1 MRVTHKNVLRISAA
15 SLLAGIGC
23 LALAQ
28 PSYAVSTGTFN
39 DDSGTTWAYE
49 YNTDG
54 DDPVLTIGFK
64 AAASSTSTTLSIPSL
79 SEVKGKLSSLSAINS
94 IDTYFIKQLVANNAS
109 GVVTPNMTKIDM
121 TNAAKVQMV
130 SLAPLFRITTGEVEL
145 VFGDDMVIGD
155 PNDVAAVAPNYF
167 SYNYNNGQAG
177 LFEGLSVK
185 LTNLE
190 KVKYIG
196 WRAFNNT
203 TLNEASRDI
212 TINNNQTVGGY
223 VFARSNVNSLTID
236 STATGE
242 GFCENCMDLTSLSF
256 GDNARKVFGN
266 AFRGTTALSQ
276 VLSTNKLT
284 ELGRAAFDTSGIT
297 GIEFGSDLALI
308 REEVFQNTNL
318 GSLDFSG
325 VNPTIG
331 NDAFTNANISNLNL
345 GEKLDNVGDWA
356 FFGNKIRMLTLPK
369 SIKILG
375 VSAFGNNPL
384 NTLTINFDIANIRS
398 VYDTKY
404 YNGSAWGFHLRTIL
418 GCTSGPN
425 VSCSS
430 YESRNY
436 DSGIALKHLIVN
448 APYGANDSAP
458 NHYYEYSNDSG
469 SSYIL
474 NLRGSAKNIIPA
486 RFFADL
492 DGLESVVIGEG
503 YELIDSQ
510 AFMRGCSNYLGDGPN
525 YDYCPNYGRYYE
537 RLSGAS
543 RILTTV
549 SLPSTLKAIGD
560 KAFMW
565 FSNNENFKIDE
576 LPENLEYIGQ
586 QAFFMNAGTI
596 GDLKSRKIKVIGDHA
611 FYAGIKVNKIYLG
624 DSLEYIGQ
632 LAFGG
637 NKGELDLTVD
647 TDLFGRDIR
656 YGNEPFRNTFGL
668 WLANPYIDTSS
679 LSNVPEGFTNR
690 PSDTS
695 PMSHNHHFKSIVFTS
710 KAVTAPTYQGP
721 AFLEGVVCDYV
732 DLSAT
737 PWTEI
742 ENVAMQFVKAKELK
756 LPNKLTTIGN
766 NALVGAAI
774 EEELI
779 LPDTLTTIRANAF
792 MSQANGTKMGDIKVT
807 KLPQSLVTIEANAF
821 YRQDRVK
828 LDINL
833 PNLTT
838 LGYGSFLGTRV
849 RDIVFNSGL
858 TEIGASVV
866 YDVPTLRNITIDV
879 NLYANANVS
888 KWASDFSDTNY
899 AYGVFSWAF
908 NANTENSKQGRFG
921 TIKLTAN
928 AGMPCGGFG
937 NCQTLADNHL
947 DYNDNPAPIVCKDN
961 DNNTIDCDRKM
972 AYFYGIK
979 ARRLDL
985 SELQGM
991 TTVPVAMF
999 QDSEI
1004 SEVIL
1009 PETIQ
1014 TIGED
1019 AFFNAKIGRIN
1030 LPDSIETIED
1040 EAFQWATANVYGY
1053 VLPAGIKTVGR
1064 SAFYGAD
1071 LTDDLYIPA
1080 TVESIGADAFNAGD
1094 SDVHYDTV
1102 SIEGDINE
1110 TITNG
1115 QLVHQMFWGSDIHTL
1130 IIHSSTLPVTHDNG
1144 DSDRQQFWN
1153 MPMEEV
1159 VITALPAIPDNAFEA
1174 NSNLKLLVMRRDDAL
1189 RSIGEEA
1196 FIDCENL
1203 HDVKF
1208 SSALANETV
1217 TLGKNAFNNTGFV
1230 TIGDEDAQFEL
1241 NAAKFDA
1248 NAGYVFTNMQ
1258 KLTNVHIPDNFNN
1271 GIVPEGTFANAAELK
1286 EVTVAPNVD
1295 TIKNAAF
1302 ANDNKLERIILWGD
1316 TIIEDSSLTGYTAP
1330 TRSAVTSISG
1340 PTVPAST
1347 NIYAYTG
1354 AKAEAY
1360 ASARSGEG
1368 KFYPLNEVVYITT
1381 DKYRIT
1387 QPTSE
1392 DFDGDVTVY
1401 ALRRDGIVMES
1412 DKWGEFDGNTYPRAN
1427 KDLYFMNEAATVES
1441 DPAFGTIFETPISV
1455 DNLDFS
1461 NANFAN
1467 ISYAVADADED
1478 GNRYT
1483 TINYTDGGTN
1493 NVATTSVLLRA
1504 PAKTRAATT
1513 QAIGGM
1519 GGSEDTGSTSA
1530 ANTSTG
1536 NSSSAANAP
1545 VSNSTPATNAPA
1557 SASSAPTTTNST
1569 SASSAPASASNA
1581 QNGGLGASEAN
1592 DQTSAQTG
1600 SSSNT
1605 SVTNAGDSSKE
1616 TSANAEP
1623 TAPASSNDEDDADD
1637 TVKATGSTE
1646 TTGVVA
1652 PTQTTEKA
1660 SSASNPKTG
1669 DTILGYVALFAS
1681 CSLLG
1686 GAAIAIIRHNK
1697 R

>member
-39 DDSGTTWAYE
+39 DNDGTTWAYE
-49 YNTDG
+49 YDTDG
-54 DDPVLTIGFK
+54 DDPILTIGFK
-64 AAASSTSTTLSIPSL
+64 AVSDPTNTVLNIPSIY
-79 SEVKGKLSSLSAINS
+79 EVKDKLSSLSSISSIN
-94 IDTYFIKQLVANNAS
+94 TYYIKQLVANNAA
-109 GVVTPNMTKIDM
+109 GVVAPNVTKVDM
-121 TNAAKVQMV
+121 TNASKVQMV
-130 SLAPLFRITTGEVEL
+130 SLAPLFKNTDGEVEL
-145 VFGDDMVIGD
+145 QFGNNMVIGD
-155 PNDVAAVAPNYF
+155 PSDVASYAPY
-167 SYNYNNGQAG
+167 YNGYNVYSGQAG

-185 LTNLE
+185 LLDLD

-196 WRAFNNT
+196 WRAFKDT
-203 TLNEASRDI
+203 ALSASSRDI
-212 TINNNQTVGGY
+212 TINENQTVGAY
-223 VFARSNVNSLTID
+223 VFAGSNIESLTID
-236 STATGE
+236 SESIGQ
-242 GFCENCMDLTSLSF
+242 GFCLNCQRLTSLSL
-256 GDNARKVFGN
+256 GDEVDVIYGN
-266 AFRGTTALSQ
+266 AFQSTTALTQ
-276 VLSTNKLT
+276 VLDTNKVR
-284 ELGRAAFDTSGIT
+284 EIGRYAFEYSAIT
-297 GIEFGSDLALI
+297 GLTVHNDLQLLK
-308 REEVFQNTNL
+308 ENVFMNTNL
-318 GSLDFSG
+318 GTLDFTGTNVELGNESFKNAG
-325 VNPTIG
+325 LTSVNFGQTLSTIR
-331 NDAFTNANISNLNL
+331 NAVFA
-345 GEKLDNVGDWA
+345 D
-356 FFGNKIRMLTLPK
+356 NKIKEITLPK
-369 SIKILG
+369 SLRDIG
-375 VSAFGNNPL
+375 VGVFVRNPL
-384 NTLTINFDIANIRS
+384 DTMTINFDIAALNGGYPSPARIMFS
-398 VYDTKY
+398 
-404 YNGSAWGFHLRTIL
+404 GSAVN
-418 GCTSGPN
+418 TSP
-425 VSCSS
+425 S
-430 YESRNY
+430 EADD
-436 DSGIALKHLIVN
+436 DSMLNLKHLILN
-448 APYGANDSAP
+448 APY
-458 NHYYEYSNDSG
+458 SG
-469 SSYIL
+469 SEQALPHSQRY
-474 NLRGSAKNIIPA
+474 GSDYMTTLTNNAKNIIPSN
-486 RFFADL
+486 FFMAM
-492 DGLESVVIGEG
+492 DGLKSVEIGEG
-503 YELIDSQ
+503 YEIIESQ
-510 AFMRGCSNYLGDGPN
+510 AFMRGQSNYLASGSGFSPFN
-525 YDYCPNYGRYYE
+525 GYYYNNGN
-537 RLSGAS
+537 SS
-543 RILTTV
+543 TMLTTI
-549 SLPSTLKAIGD
+549 SFPSTLKGIGD
-560 KAFMW
+560 RAFMW
-565 FSNNENFKIDE
+565 FSNNRNMVIDE
-576 LPENLEYIGQ
+576 LSENLEWIGTK
-586 QAFFMNAGTI
+586 AFYMNAGTI
-596 GDLKSRKIKVIGDHA
+596 KDIKSHKIQYIGDQA
-611 FYAGIKVNKIYLG
+611 FAVGINVEKLYLG
-624 DSLEYIGQ
+624 DALETVGFE
-632 LAFGG
+632 AFAG
-637 NKGELDLTVD
+637 NHGYMDLTID
-647 TDLFGRDIR
+647 TDIFNGKLRDSSGGTNG
-656 YGNEPFRNTFGL
+656 YFHNDLGL
-668 WLANPYIDTSS
+668 WIAHKYIDTPLYNLPDGFDGSS
-679 LSNVPEGFTNR
+679 NNSNPRNYL
-690 PSDTS
+690 
-695 PMSHNHHFKSIVFTS
+695 HHYKSIVFTS
-710 KAVTAPTYQGP
+710 KAVALPSSSYPQ
-721 AFLEGVVCDYV
+721 AFLEGMYCDKI

-737 PWTEI
+737 PWTI
-742 ENVAMQFVKAKELK
+742 IYNHSMQSVKAKEVK
-756 LPNKLTTIGN
+756 LPSKLETLDTG
-766 NALVGAAI
+766 ALQGAAI

-779 LPDTLTTIRANAF
+779 LPNTLEAVGTYAF
-792 MSQANGTKMGDIKVT
+792 MSEMSGSRVGDIKIT
-807 KLPQSLVTIEANAF
+807 SLPKSITSIGHAAF
-821 YRQDRVK
+821 YGQSRVTA
-828 LDINL
+828 DVNL
-833 PNLTT
+833 PNLVT
-838 LGYGSFLGTRV
+838 LSNAAFMHTNV
-849 RDIVFNSGL
+849 RDIVLGSSIEHIDPYVFFD
-858 TEIGASVV
+858 TPKA
-866 YDVPTLRNITIDV
+866 RNITVDM
-879 NLYANANVS
+879 NLYS
-888 KWASDFSDTNY
+888 SSD
-899 AYGVFSWAF
+899 YGWEMIRIAF
-908 NANTENSKQGRFG
+908 GNNENRFG
-921 TIKLTAN
+921 RIKFTSN
-928 AGMPCGGFG
+928 AGQPCGGFG
-937 NCQTLADNHL
+937 NCQARAEAADPVVICRDADN
-947 DYNDNPAPIVCKDN
+947 NPMN
-961 DNNTIDCDRKM
+961 CDR
-972 AYFYGIK
+972 ARPYFYGIK
-979 ARRLDL
+979 ARTVDM
-985 SELQGM
+985 SEMQNV
-991 TTVPVAMF
+991 TTIPVAMF

-1040 EAFQWATANVYGY
+1040 EAFQWTTANVYGY
-1053 VLPAGIKTVGR
+1053 VLPAGVKTVGR
-1064 SAFYGAD
+1064 SAFYGSD

-1080 TVESIGADAFNAGD
+1080 TIESIGKDAFNAGGN
-1094 SDVHYDTV
+1094 DVHYDTV
-1102 SIEGDINE
+1102 SIEGDIDSH
-1110 TITNG
+1110 ITND

-1130 IIHSSTLPVTHDNG
+1130 IIHSSTLPATHDNG

-1316 TIIEDSSLTGYTAP
+1316 TIIEDSSLSGYTAP

-1368 KFYPLNEVVYITT
+1368 KFYPLDEVVYITT

-1412 DKWGEFDGNTYPRAN
+1412 DNWGEYTDNAYPRAN
-1427 KDLYFMNEAATVES
+1427 KDLYFMNEASTVEA

-1461 NANFAN
+1461 NQNFAN

-1483 TINYTDGGTN
+1483 TISYTDGGTN

-1504 PAKTRAATT
+1504 PVAKRAATAT
-1513 QAIGGM
+1513 PQVGGM
-1519 GGSEDTGSTSA
+1519 GGSEDTSSTSA

-1557 SASSAPTTTNST
+1557 SSSAPV
-1569 SASSAPASASNA
+1569 SASSAPASTNNTSTSSAPATTSSASTSTNSA
-1581 QNGGLGASEAN
+1581 QNGGRGASEAN
-1592 DQTSAQTG
+1592 GQATAQTG
-1600 SSSNT
+1600 SSSNASATNT
-1605 SVTNAGDSSKE
+1605 SED

-1623 TAPASSNDEDDADD
+1623 TAPASSNGEDDADDTDDD

-1660 SSASNPKTG
+1660 SGTANPKTG

>member
-39 DDSGTTWAYE
+39 DNNGTTWAYE
-49 YNTDG
+49 YDTDG
-54 DDPVLTIGFK
+54 DDPILTIGFK
-64 AAASSTSTTLSIPSL
+64 AVSDPTNTVLNIPSIY
-79 SEVKGKLSSLSAINS
+79 EVKDKLSSLSSISSIN
-94 IDTYFIKQLVANNAS
+94 TYYIKQLVANNAA
-109 GVVTPNMTKIDM
+109 GVVAPNVTKVDM
-121 TNAAKVQMV
+121 TNASKVQMV
-130 SLAPLFRITTGEVEL
+130 SLAPLFKNTDGEVEL
-145 VFGDDMVIGD
+145 QFGNNMVIGD
-155 PNDVAAVAPNYF
+155 PSDVASYAPYY
-167 SYNYNNGQAG
+167 SGYNVYSGQAG

-185 LTNLE
+185 LLDLD

-196 WRAFNNT
+196 WRAFKDT
-203 TLNEASRDI
+203 TLSASSRDI
-212 TINNNQTVGGY
+212 TINENQTVGAY
-223 VFARSNVNSLTID
+223 VFAGSNIESLTID
-236 STATGE
+236 SESIGQ
-242 GFCENCMDLTSLSF
+242 GFCLNCQRLTSLSL
-256 GDNARKVFGN
+256 GDEVDVIYGN
-266 AFRGTTALSQ
+266 AFQSTTALTQ
-276 VLSTNKLT
+276 VLDTNKVR
-284 ELGRAAFDTSGIT
+284 EIGRYAFEYSAIT
-297 GIEFGSDLALI
+297 GLTVHNDLQLLK
-308 REEVFQNTNL
+308 ENVFMNTNL
-318 GSLDFSG
+318 GTLDFTGTDVELGNEAFKNAGLTS
-325 VNPTIG
+325 VNFGQTLSTIRNAVFAG
-331 NDAFTNANISNLNL
+331 NNIKEVS
-345 GEKLDNVGDWA
+345 
-356 FFGNKIRMLTLPK
+356 LPK
-369 SIKILG
+369 SLRNIG
-375 VSAFGNNPL
+375 VGVFTKNPL
-384 NTLTINFDIANIRS
+384 DTMTINFDIAAL
-398 VYDTKY
+398 
-404 YNGSAWGFHLRTIL
+404 NGGSPSPARIMF
-418 GCTSGPN
+418 SGQAVN
-425 VSCSS
+425 TGHSS
-430 YESRNY
+430 WRD
-436 DSGIALKHLIVN
+436 DSMLSLKHLILN
-448 APYGANDSAP
+448 APYGEDEQALPHSQR
-458 NHYYEYSNDSG
+458 YG
-469 SSYIL
+469 SDYMTTL
-474 NLRGSAKNIIPA
+474 TNNAKNIIPSNY
-486 RFFADL
+486 FMGMDDL
-492 DGLESVVIGEG
+492 ASIEIGEG
-503 YELIDSQ
+503 YEIIESQ
-510 AFMRGCSNYLGDGPN
+510 AFMRGKSNYLASGSGFTPFA
-525 YDYCPNYGRYYE
+525 DYYSDFYY
-537 RLSGAS
+537 AS
-543 RILTTV
+543 TTV
-549 SLPSTLKAIGD
+549 SFPSTLKGIGD
-560 KAFMW
+560 RAFMW
-565 FSNNENFKIDE
+565 FSDNRNTVFGE
-576 LPENLEYIGQ
+576 LSENLEWVGN
-586 QAFFMNAGTI
+586 QAFYLTAGTI
-596 GDLKSRKIKVIGDHA
+596 KDVKSHKINYIGDRA
-611 FYAGIKVNKIYLG
+611 FAAGINVEKLYLG
-624 DSLEYIGQ
+624 DALNTVGFD
-632 LAFGG
+632 AFAG
-637 NKGELDLTVD
+637 NHGYMDLTID
-647 TDLFGRDIR
+647 TDIFNGKLRDSSGGTNGSFRSSFGTWIA
-656 YGNEPFRNTFGL
+656 GK
-668 WLANPYIDTSS
+668 YIDTPLYNLPDGFDGSS
-679 LSNVPEGFTNR
+679 ANS
-690 PSDTS
+690 TS
-695 PMSHNHHFKSIVFTS
+695 WNYLHHYKSIVFTE
-710 KAVTAPTYQGP
+710 KAVTAPSGQTNS
-721 AFLEGVVCDYV
+721 FLEGMYCDYI
-732 DLSAT
+732 DMSAT
-737 PWTEI
+737 PWKEI
-742 ENVAMQFVKAKELK
+742 EAVAMQFIKTKELK
-756 LPNKLTTIGN
+756 LPSTLETIGY
-766 NALVGAAI
+766 NAMVGAKI
-774 EEELI
+774 EEELV
-779 LPDTLTTIRANAF
+779 LPNTLTTIRANAF
-792 MSQANGTKMGDIKVT
+792 MSQANGTKMGDVKVT

-849 RDIVFNSGL
+849 RDIVFNSRL
-858 TEIGASVV
+858 TEIGANAV
-866 YDVPTLRNITIDV
+866 YDVPTLRNITIDA
-879 NLYANANVS
+879 NLYANA
-888 KWASDFSDTNY
+888 SDFNDFYYT
-899 AYGVFSWAF
+899 YGVFSWAF
-908 NANTENSKQGRFG
+908 NTNTENSKQGRFG

-928 AGMPCGGFG
+928 AGIPCGGFG
-937 NCQTLADNHL
+937 NCQALADSHL
-947 DYNDNPAPIVCKDN
+947 NYNNDPDPIVCKDN

-972 AYFYGIK
+972 AYFYGVK
-979 ARRLDL
+979 ARRVDL

-1009 PETIQ
+1009 PDTVK

-1040 EAFQWATANVYGY
+1040 EAFQWTTANVYGY
-1053 VLPAGIKTVGR
+1053 VLPAGVKTVGR
-1064 SAFYGAD
+1064 SAFYGSD

-1080 TVESIGADAFNAGD
+1080 TIESIGKDAFNAGGN
-1094 SDVHYDTV
+1094 DVHYDTV
-1102 SIEGDINE
+1102 SIEGDIDA
-1110 TITNG
+1110 TITND

-1316 TIIEDSSLTGYTAP
+1316 TIIEDSSLSGYTAP

-1368 KFYPLNEVVYITT
+1368 KFYPLDEVVYITT

-1427 KDLYFMNEAATVES
+1427 KDLYFMNEAATVEA

-1461 NANFAN
+1461 NQNFSN

-1483 TINYTDGGTN
+1483 TVSYTNGGTN

-1513 QAIGGM
+1513 QAVGGM
-1519 GGSEDTGSTSA
+1519 GSSEDTSSAAASSSASNRSVASSNTSSNSSNTSSAASAPASANNTSANTGSTS
-1530 ANTSTG
+1530 T
-1536 NSSSAANAP
+1536 SSA
-1545 VSNSTPATNAPA
+1545 S
-1557 SASSAPTTTNST
+1557 
-1569 SASSAPASASNA
+1569 ASASNA
-1581 QNGGLGASEAN
+1581 QTSSQSSSASTQTTGGRGASETPAT
-1592 DQTSAQTG
+1592 TSAANAG
-1600 SSSNT
+1600 SSSEDDDT
-1605 SVTNAGDSSKE
+1605 D
-1616 TSANAEP
+1616 AEP
-1623 TAPASSNDEDDADD
+1623 AVVASNDDEDDADD
-1637 TVKATGSTE
+1637 ADDANEADDEDDADDADDADDEVAE

-1652 PTQTTEKA
+1652 TETTSKA
-1660 SSASNPKTG
+1660 SGTVNPKTG
-1669 DTILGYVALFAS
+1669 DTILGYIALFAS